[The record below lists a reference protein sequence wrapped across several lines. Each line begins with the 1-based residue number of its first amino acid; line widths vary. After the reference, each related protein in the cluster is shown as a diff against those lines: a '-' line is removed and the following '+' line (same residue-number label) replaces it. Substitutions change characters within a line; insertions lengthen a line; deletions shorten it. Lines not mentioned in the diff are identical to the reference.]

1 MTATN
6 SAPPKQLPAL
16 SEKQVRWFRSQLL
29 TWAIANF
36 RDFPWRRTRDPY
48 AIFIAELLL
57 QKTDAATADKIY
69 ETFLARYP
77 GPKAIATAEIEEIA
91 RLLAPLGLHF
101 RAKRLHQ
108 AAQIIL
114 EKHGGRIPATEAE
127 LMELP
132 GVGKYTARSIC
143 TNAFKQPLAVLDT
156 NIARIIERFF
166 GIKGNRVKSRC
177 KVLWGVAEI
186 IAPKADVDTW
196 NLTLIDFGAATCTAS
211 RPRCQNCPLQQQ
223 CNYAKINPSQNNSK
237 TTP

>member
-1 MTATN
+1 MKNAN
-6 SAPPKQLPAL
+6 SSLQKEIIALP
-16 SEKQVRWFRSQLL
+16 EKQIQWFRNQLQ
-29 TWAIANF
+29 TWSIANF
-36 RDFPWRRTRDPY
+36 RDFPWRRTAEPY

-57 QKTDAATADKIY
+57 QKTDATTAEKIY

-77 GPKAIATAEIEEIA
+77 SLKVIPTADIEEIA
-91 RLLAPLGLHF
+91 QLLAPLGLHF

-114 EKHGGRIPATEAE
+114 EKHGGKFPTTETE
-127 LMELP
+127 LLKLP

-177 KVLWGVAEI
+177 KILWEIAEL
-186 IAPKADVDTW
+186 IAPNTNVDFW
-196 NLTLIDFGAATCTAS
+196 NLTLIDFGAAICTAS
-211 RPRCQNCPLQQQ
+211 RPRCQNCPLQQSRATMS
-223 CNYAKINPSQNNSK
+223 N
-237 TTP
+237 

>member
-1 MTATN
+1 MKTTN
-6 SAPPKQLPAL
+6 SPPKNEIPAL
-16 SEKQVRWFRSQLL
+16 PEKQIQWFRSQLQS
-29 TWAIANF
+29 WSIANF
-36 RDFPWRRTRDPY
+36 RDFPWRRTTEPY

-57 QKTDAATADKIY
+57 QKTDATTAEKIY
-69 ETFLARYP
+69 ETFLTRYP
-77 GPKAIATAEIEEIA
+77 SLKAILLTPPGAIANTNIEEIA
-91 RLLAPLGLHF
+91 RLLTPLGLHF

-114 EKHGGRIPATEAE
+114 EKHGGKIPATETE
-127 LMELP
+127 LLELP

-177 KVLWGVAEI
+177 KILWGIAEI
-186 IAPKADVDTW
+186 IAPKANVDIW
-196 NLTLIDFGAATCTAS
+196 NLTLIDFGAAICTAS

-223 CNYAKINPSQNNSK
+223 CNQIKK
-237 TTP
+237 